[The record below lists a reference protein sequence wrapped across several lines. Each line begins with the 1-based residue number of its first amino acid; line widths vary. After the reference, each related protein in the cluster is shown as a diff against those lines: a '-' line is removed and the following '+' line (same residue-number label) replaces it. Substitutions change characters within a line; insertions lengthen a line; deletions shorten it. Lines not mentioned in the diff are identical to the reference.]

1 MDVKVPELPSS
12 YDAYRQR
19 VRDFIAA
26 HRPKLHMKQK
36 AGLRVPDDPE
46 DVAKLRRWVRALHD
60 AGFASP
66 QHTLTP
72 LDPQQARILNEEL
85 GTAGVPSVL
94 GNPLVGG
101 AIKLFGTEQ
110 QKRTYLPP
118 IASGDHIWT
127 QLFSEP
133 AAGSDLASLQ
143 TRGVLEGDHYVV
155 SGQKVW
161 STWAQF
167 SDYGYLLV
175 RTENKPGP
183 AGITAFILDMK
194 SPGVTTRP
202 LREITGTT
210 DFNEVFLDNVRV
222 PVANVIGQPGQ
233 GWTVTNASLA
243 QERGGVGGGGTEDAI
258 AGLIRVARKY
268 TRQGR
273 PAIEDAAVRQQ
284 IARFAARSRIQRAL
298 GSRVATKAAA
308 KEIGPADAPIGK
320 IWFSELNLQMNEYAM
335 QLQGPVGM
343 LVEDDPLAHQGGK
356 YQDAFLYARA
366 WTIAGGSNEVMRN
379 IISERALGLPREA
392 RG

>member
-1 MDVKVPELPSS
+1 MDVRVPEVPAS
-12 YDAYRQR
+12 YDAFRQR

-26 HRPKLHMKQK
+26 NKPKLHFKQR
-36 AGLRVPDDPE
+36 AGLRVPEHPE
-46 DVAKLRRWVRALHD
+46 DVSKLRVWVKALHD
-60 AGFASP
+60 AGYASP

-72 LDPQQARILNEEL
+72 LDPQQARVLNEEL
-85 GTAGVPSVL
+85 GKAGVPVVL

-101 AIKLFGTEQ
+101 AIKLFGTED
-110 QKRTYLPP
+110 QKRIYLPR
-118 IASGDHIWT
+118 IASGEHVWT

-133 AAGSDLASLQ
+133 SAGSDLASLQ

-183 AGITAFILDMK
+183 GGITAFILDMK

-210 DFNEVFLDNVRV
+210 DFNEVFLDKVRL
-222 PVANVIGQPGQ
+222 PIANVIGQPGQ
-233 GWTVTNASLA
+233 GWAVTNASLA
-243 QERGGVGGGGTEDAI
+243 QERGGIGGGGTEDAI
-258 AGLIRVARKY
+258 AGLVRVARKY
-268 TRQGR
+268 TRNGR
-273 PAIEDAAVRQQ
+273 PAIEDSAVRQQ

-298 GSRVATKAAA
+298 GYRVATKAAA
-308 KEIGPADAPIGK
+308 KEVGPADAPIGK
-320 IWFSELNLQMNEYAM
+320 IWFSELNLQLNEYAM

-343 LVEDDPLAHQGGK
+343 LVEGEALAHLDGK

-366 WTIAGGSNEVMRN
+366 WTIAGGSNEIMRN
-379 IISERALGLPREA
+379 IISERALGLPRES